1 MLYGHYAGNNKSFPD
16 FVQEEKDVE
25 ISRNWVM
32 PSIWTFTM
40 KPVQKLFQKYNVGR
54 GWADPF
60 AGENSPA
67 ELANDIEGRGN
78 AYQMDALDFLK
89 SLASNSLD
97 GVLFDPP
104 YSVEQ
109 CLRRYT
115 PKHNGT
121 AGRAEYWAK
130 CKDEIARILKPSGKC
145 IHFCWDSTGLGKSRK
160 ATIKEVMLLCHGAC
174 HNDTIITVDEKDV

>member
-1 MLYGHYAGNNKSFPD
+1 MKS
-16 FVQEEKDVE
+16 
-25 ISRNWVM
+25 IR
-32 PSIWTFTM
+32 
-40 KPVQKLFQKYNVGR
+40 KLFGRYEVGK

-67 ELANDIEGRGN
+67 EFTNDIEGRGN
-78 AYQMDALDFLK
+78 LSQMDALEYLK
-89 SLASNSLD
+89 SLASHSLV

-115 PKHNGT
+115 PKQGGT

-130 CKDEIARILKPSGKC
+130 CKDEIARVTMPGGTVISC
-145 IHFCWDSTGLGKSRK
+145 CWDSTGMGKKRGFEIVEI
-160 ATIKEVMLLCHGAC
+160 ALICHGAC
-174 HNDTIITVDEKDV
+174 HNDTIVTVDRALSNNRLHLDVGDSPAQQALFTPEADTAEGKLPAPAPRR

>member
-1 MLYGHYAGNNKSFPD
+1 M
-16 FVQEEKDVE
+16 E
-25 ISRNWVM
+25 ISRQWVM

-40 KPVQKLFQKYNVGR
+40 KPVQELFAKYQVGR

-67 ELANDIEGRGN
+67 ELTNDIEGRGN
-78 AYQMDALDFLK
+78 ASQMDALEFLRT
-89 SLASNSLD
+89 LGDIALPIQ

-115 PKHNGT
+115 PKHGGT

-130 CKDEIARILKPSGKC
+130 CKDEIARIVQPGGHAIS
-145 IHFCWDSTGLGKSRK
+145 FCWDSTGMGKKRGFE
-160 ATIKEVMLLCHGAC
+160 IVEIMLLCHGAC
-174 HNDTIITVDEKDV
+174 HNDTIITVEVKNV